1 MILAYPGPP
10 PDGPKPRRSILI
22 DIPEA
27 DIETITLEHHRDVQ
41 SSVNCATG
49 GMVVTPGPVARRC
62 TIQLRRKYP
71 EAISWEGREIRVT
84 DDHLDITGTIT
95 QTMVS
100 WNGTTLVL
108 NITADHGK

>member
-10 PDGPKPRRSILI
+10 PDSPKPSILI

-27 DIETITLEHHRDVQ
+27 DIEAITLEHHRTAPSPHD
-41 SSVNCATG
+41 
-49 GMVVTPGPVARRC
+49 PGTFARC
-62 TIQLRRKYP
+62 CVIQLRRKYP
-71 EAISWEGREIRVT
+71 EATGWYGREVRVT

-108 NITADHGK
+108 DITADHGK